1 MSRFLCRVTED
12 LHLIPVYGAD
22 RLKRWRGKECWVEA
36 HQDPYPHTR
45 SNQANKY
52 LWSVVYAAIASETGN
67 DPETIHQA
75 LKLEAR
81 RVGVLEPQYVLMGD
95 KLLEDG
101 PTTKVEQEQFS
112 RYVDWIKEGCA
123 TGSLI
128 GSVLVI
134 PDAGE

>member
-45 SNQANKY
+45 SNQANRY
-52 LWSVVYAAIASETGN
+52 LWLIYGAIASETGN

-75 LKLEAR
+75 LKREAV
-81 RVGVLEPQYVLMGD
+81 RVGVLDPQYVLMGSQ
-95 KLLEDG
+95 LLEG
-101 PTTKVEQEQFS
+101 EPTTAVEQEQFS
-112 RYVDWIKEGCA
+112 RYLDWIKEGCA
-123 TGSLI
+123 TGSLL
-128 GSVLVI
+128 GMVI
-134 PDAGE
+134 MLPEPRS

>member
-1 MSRFLCRVTED
+1 MSRFLCRVTDD
-12 LHLIPVYGAD
+12 LHLVPVYAGE
-22 RLKRWRGKECWVEA
+22 RLRSWRGKEAWVEV
-36 HQDPYPHTR
+36 HKDPISRTR
-45 SNQANKY
+45 SNKANAY
-52 LWSVVYAAIASETGN
+52 LWSVIYALIANETGN

-81 RVGVLEPQYVLMGD
+81 RVGVLEPQYVVMGNQ
-95 KLLEDG
+95 LLEEG

-112 RYVDWIKEGCA
+112 RYVDWIREGCA